1 MVKTS
6 LSLTFTPIN
15 TVICGFLYF
24 LFFFFR
30 TMPEIHINGRSSN
43 SSLEL
48 DELGTSYVTGSSLLV
63 PAESYNLSTAISTP
77 TNTMDTGNSF
87 CGIVFLIICFW
98 FALVIMIAIGIWL
111 VRKRK
116 KIKTQEYKESNV
128 SLHLLPIPKKMN
140 KTSKLLLQHIDTM

>member
-1 MVKTS
+1 MVKTA

-15 TVICGFLYF
+15 TVICGLLYF
-24 LFFFFR
+24 LFFFIFR

-63 PAESYNLSTAISTP
+63 PPESYNLSTAISTP

-116 KIKTQEYKESNV
+116 KRKTQENKESNV
-128 SLHLLPIPKKMN
+128 SLHLLPIPKKN
-140 KTSKLLLQHIDTM
+140 EYNI

>member
-1 MVKTS
+1 MDKWGVNVFIDGENGAT
-6 LSLTFTPIN
+6 LTFTPIN

-24 LFFFFR
+24 LFFFNFQNNAWNTHR
-30 TMPEIHINGRSSN
+30 WSVFKLLLGTWWV
-43 SSLEL
+43 
-48 DELGTSYVTGSSLLV
+48 GTSYVTGSSLLV

-87 CGIVFLIICFW
+87 CGIVFLIICFC

-116 KIKTQEYKESNV
+116 IMKTQENNESNV
-128 SLHLLPIPKKMN
+128 SLHLLPIP
-140 KTSKLLLQHIDTM
+140 

>member
-1 MVKTS
+1 MDIWGVNFFIDGENGTIPYIHPNKYS
-6 LSLTFTPIN
+6 DLWILVLLVF
-15 TVICGFLYF
+15 FLI
-24 LFFFFR
+24 FR
-30 TMPEIHINGRSSN
+30 TMPEIHIDGRSSN

-87 CGIVFLIICFW
+87 CGIVFLIICFC

-116 KIKTQEYKESNV
+116 IMKTQENNESNV
-128 SLHLLPIPKKMN
+128 SLHLLPIP
-140 KTSKLLLQHIDTM
+140 

>member
-1 MVKTS
+1 MDKWGVNVFIDGENGAT
-6 LSLTFTPIN
+6 LTFTPIN

-24 LFFFFR
+24 LFFLIFR
-30 TMPEIHINGRSSN
+30 TMPEIHIDGRSSN

-63 PAESYNLSTAISTP
+63 PAESYNLSIAISTT

-87 CGIVFLIICFW
+87 CGIVFLIICFC

-116 KIKTQEYKESNV
+116 IMKTQENNESNV
-128 SLHLLPIPKKMN
+128 SLHLLPIP
-140 KTSKLLLQHIDTM
+140 

>member
-1 MVKTS
+1 MDSCTS
-6 LSLTFTPIN
+6 W
-15 TVICGFLYF
+15 
-24 LFFFFR
+24 FFFFIFR
-30 TMPEIHINGRSSN
+30 TMPKIHITGRSSN

-63 PAESYNLSTAISTP
+63 PAESYNLSIAISTT

-87 CGIVFLIICFW
+87 CGIVFLIICFC

-116 KIKTQEYKESNV
+116 IMKTQENDESNV
-128 SLHLLPIPKKMN
+128 SLHLLPIP
-140 KTSKLLLQHIDTM
+140 

>member
-1 MVKTS
+1 MD
-6 LSLTFTPIN
+6 
-15 TVICGFLYF
+15 ICGVNVFIDGENGAIPHIHPIKYSDLWIF
-24 LFFFFR
+24 VLLVFFFFR

-63 PAESYNLSTAISTP
+63 PAESYNLSIAISTT

-87 CGIVFLIICFW
+87 CGIVFLTICFC
-98 FALVIMIAIGIWL
+98 FALVILIAIGICL

-116 KIKTQEYKESNV
+116 IMKTQENNESNL
-128 SLHLLPIPKKMN
+128 SLHLLPIP
-140 KTSKLLLQHIDTM
+140 

>member
-1 MVKTS
+1 MD
-6 LSLTFTPIN
+6 
-15 TVICGFLYF
+15 ICGFNVFIDGENGAIPYIHPNKYSDLWI
-24 LFFFFR
+24 LVLLGFFIFR

-63 PAESYNLSTAISTP
+63 PAESYNLSIAISTT
-77 TNTMDTGNSF
+77 TNTMDTGNSY
-87 CGIVFLIICFW
+87 CGIVFLIICFC

-116 KIKTQEYKESNV
+116 IMKTQENNKSNV
-128 SLHLLPIPKKMN
+128 SLRLLPIP
-140 KTSKLLLQHIDTM
+140 